1 MVLVNDGQG
10 KDLKTSLL
18 SMMLKRA
25 ATLNAN
31 HYWLQKLSALATNQ
45 LKVFHIEH
53 KIYIHT
59 MAVILKDIAA
69 PIIQVAELGYASV
82 AVYSLLF
89 QSAHRDRR
97 FSTVNHG
104 TIEVRQDEVRRDCG
118 GTTHWSHK
126 AIAETLKMGKATVI
140 KATDALLDAGFIQVI
155 GYEPSN
161 TGSLHRVY
169 RVTHP
174 SHLEAQRHVLSL
186 FQEPASV
193 RARKKTCK
201 QISNSDD
208 TIEEPEFFY

>member
-18 SMMLKRA
+18 SMMLKRT

-31 HYWLQKLSALATNQ
+31 HYWLQKLNALATNP
-45 LKVFHIEH
+45 LKVFYIEH
-53 KIYIHT
+53 KIYIRA
-59 MAVILKDIAA
+59 MAVILKDIVP

-97 FSTVNHG
+97 FSTVDDG
-104 TIEVRQDEVRRDCG
+104 PIESRRDCG

-193 RARKKTCK
+193 RLRQSKSN
-201 QISNSDD
+201 QIRDPED
-208 TIEEPEFFY
+208 TIVEVQAFY